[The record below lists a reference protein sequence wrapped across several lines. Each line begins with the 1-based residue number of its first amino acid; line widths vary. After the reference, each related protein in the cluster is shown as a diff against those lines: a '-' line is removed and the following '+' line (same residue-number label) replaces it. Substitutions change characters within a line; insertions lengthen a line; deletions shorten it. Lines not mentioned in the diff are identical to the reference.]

1 MINLSNKNTKN
12 KNNMINKDVEMSI
25 FEHLEEL
32 RYRAIKATLFF
43 VIATGISFTYVNEIS
58 FY

>member
-12 KNNMINKDVEMSI
+12 KNKYDKIKNVEMSI

-32 RYRAIKATLFF
+32 RYRAIKATLFL
-43 VIATGISFTYVNEIS
+43 
-58 FY
+58 